1 LARRKPAK
9 ELTRG
14 FRIDLMLMLLSVV
27 DELEVAP
34 EIAGPNVLVRF
45 VLDGVA
51 SRYGGKTHLP
61 IVSRRRN
68 SGRVAAA
75 CAPGE
80 RGGRD
85 MIRTIFVVAAIGLG
99 VGIAVAD
106 QDPIAARK
114 ALMKANG
121 DQAKIGA
128 AMVKGEAPFDLD
140 KVHKMFATFA
150 DAAAKMPALF
160 PDNSKTGGETAA
172 DPKIWEN
179 MDDVKA
185 RFAKLGADAKD
196 AAAKVTD
203 LDSLKAAFGNI
214 GKNDCGGCHEKYRV
228 KKS

>member
-1 LARRKPAK
+1 M
-9 ELTRG
+9 
-14 FRIDLMLMLLSVV
+14 FRTMF
-27 DELEVAP
+27 A
-34 EIAGPNVLVRF
+34 
-45 VLDGVA
+45 
-51 SRYGGKTHLP
+51 
-61 IVSRRRN
+61 
-68 SGRVAAA
+68 
-75 CAPGE
+75 
-80 RGGRD
+80 
-85 MIRTIFVVAAIGLG
+85 VAAIVLG

-106 QDPIAARK
+106 QDPIAARR

-140 KVHKMFATFA
+140 KVHKMFATFE
-150 DAAAKMPALF
+150 DAATKMPALF

-179 MDDVKA
+179 IDDFKA
-185 RFAKLGADAKD
+185 RFAKLGTDAKD

-214 GKNDCGGCHEKYRV
+214 GKNDCGGCHEKYRI